1 MASQLP
7 RSASFNR
14 SHNVEAVAMRKAFCQ
29 LEFSRRHDAREV
41 PERIQTPSNHRP
53 LQHTGPRFVQSSQP
67 DCAMASQPSRPTVID
82 QNSKF
87 GILLRGSARPAPRYR
102 RSRHRATTP
111 TKAVEHAKQVPHFD
125 ANRKS
130 IAAAVVT
137 TSGNLRPNGAGVP
150 RFVREALHLGF
161 GRKRTARRGDRQR
174 RPMRFLQRLQI
185 RGTQEEACGKPGHS
199 LSASSAAGGSHRSVA
214 THTDA
219 RRKDYEKRL
228 RVSSGPVPKNRESV
242 SSTTRLPRTLQAELA
257 LHSSMG
263 PGRLQKKQSSEGT
276 G

>member
-1 MASQLP
+1 MASCYEARHVRLLAIVGPDTERRLQRKRWNTRSNCRTSTQTESPSQPP
-7 RSASFNR
+7 RS
-14 SHNVEAVAMRKAFCQ
+14 
-29 LEFSRRHDAREV
+29 
-41 PERIQTPSNHRP
+41 
-53 LQHTGPRFVQSSQP
+53 
-67 DCAMASQPSRPTVID
+67 
-82 QNSKF
+82 
-87 GILLRGSARPAPRYR
+87 
-102 RSRHRATTP
+102 
-111 TKAVEHAKQVPHFD
+111 PHLG
-125 ANRKS
+125 
-130 IAAAVVT
+130 
-137 TSGNLRPNGAGVP
+137 TSVPNGAGVP

-161 GRKRTARRGDRQR
+161 GRKRTARRGDRER

-199 LSASSAAGGSHRSVA
+199 LSASSAAGGSRRSVA